1 MKKNN
6 ENKATSP
13 VEDEKIHITKS
24 IFETNREM
32 IQKAEEEERQK
43 QEELEK
49 KLAERKRKADEARDK
64 RLEAERL
71 ELIRLKQG
79 IIEESETIQQE
90 ETEEVKR
97 SIWKKISDFFYLNKW
112 WLGIAA
118 IFGAIG
124 IFLVHN
130 LLTRPNPDII
140 VLMIGENYTMGEES
154 QLEEY
159 IETFIDDFNDNGKT
173 EASVYYIPYTDNE
186 TKDYANGVMN
196 KLFAELQNDEAAI
209 IIGNNLAADIL
220 GDDGVLADLS
230 AIYPENEHISKD
242 KFMLKGTDFAAK
254 IGVAESVVTEEW
266 FMAIRAPRKLMHTSE
281 KNMQELYD
289 KDFPVF
295 DALVND
301 LSE

>member
-6 ENKATSP
+6 ENKASNP
-13 VEDEKIHITKS
+13 VDDEKIHITKS
-24 IFETNREM
+24 IFETNRELAE
-32 IQKAEEEERQK
+32 KAAEQERQR

-49 KLAERKRKADEARDK
+49 KLAERKKKAEEARDK

-97 SIWKKISDFFYLNKW
+97 SLWKKISDFFYLNKW
-112 WLGIAA
+112 WLGLAV
-118 IFGAIG
+118 IFGVIG
-124 IFLVHN
+124 IFLIHN

-159 IETFIDDFNDNGKT
+159 IETFIDDFNDNGKI
-173 EASVYYIPYTDNE
+173 EASVYYIPYTANE

-220 GDDGVLADLS
+220 GNDGVLADLS
-230 AIYPENEHISKD
+230 AIYPENEHIVKD
-242 KFMLKGTDFAAK
+242 KFMLKDTDFAEK

-266 FMAIRAPRKLMHTSE
+266 FMAIRAPRKLMQTSE

-295 DALVND
+295 DKILKD